1 MEAQA
6 SLSSD
11 GSLVHM
17 DEAAAQKAC
26 MAFSNK
32 VRAAAKVS
40 VMRAN
45 HEAWS
50 DISWARKLELVKAEA
65 VSLRAASDAAFEA
78 LLSSTARPDF
88 DRDLPSSS
96 DVILSCAASADDFCI
111 TLEAVEKPQRS
122 AIHCIVVLD
131 VSGSMDHSATQRQS
145 AGVDSQERQVQ
156 FSRLQLAQHSS
167 KVIVEVMGDEDS
179 VTILSFGS
187 EARVRLPKTCMTQEG
202 KLSLKPRCE
211 FAVD

>member
-11 GSLVHM
+11 GSLVHT

-45 HEAWS
+45 HEVWS
-50 DISWARKLELVKAEA
+50 DISWTRKLELVKAEA

-96 DVILSCAASADDFCI
+96 DVILSCAASSDDFCI

-122 AIHCIVVLD
+122 PIHCIVVLD
-131 VSGSMDHSATQRQS
+131 VSGSMDHSATQKS
-145 AGVDSQERQVQ
+145 TGVISQERQVQ

-202 KLSLKPRCE
+202 KLGLKPRCE